1 MCGGGGE
8 GVGARD
14 GQKERLRKER
24 EGRDIGGAGR
34 REERK
39 EERNREKGE
48 TVICDGI
55 KGDATLRVSMEEAA
69 GEL

>member
-1 MCGGGGE
+1 MHSRCE
-8 GVGARD
+8 YVL
-14 GQKERLRKER
+14 K
-24 EGRDIGGAGR
+24 